1 MANNKTPIGGGG
13 GGSPP
18 IINVY
23 PPGTALDTEAVK
35 YSTDASGA
43 LSAHK
48 FVIVTSSG
56 LAYANKDTLSQ
67 QDKILGMTITSAAA
81 AGDPVDVV
89 TSGKVNDPSLS
100 FIPGAVYLDTAGG
113 YTQVRP
119 TSGMW
124 VVVGMAIDANT
135 LDVNIQ
141 LPVVLA

>member
-13 GGSPP
+13 GRPP

-23 PPGTALDTEAVK
+23 PPGTTPDTEAVK
-35 YSTDASGA
+35 YSAQASVA

-56 LAYANKDTLSQ
+56 LAYADKNTLSQ

-81 AGDPVDVV
+81 AGDPIDVV
-89 TSGKVNDPSLS
+89 TSGKVSDPSLS
-100 FIPGAVYLDTAGG
+100 FVAGAVYLDTAGG

-119 TSGMW
+119 TSGLW
-124 VVVGMAIDANT
+124 VMVGVAIDANT
-135 LDVNIQ
+135 LDINIH
-141 LPVVLA
+141 LPVLLA